1 MKKNNLKALVLAS
14 AFTTVFAAGAQ
25 AADQLDAGNQTI
37 INVGAGAIEENS
49 TDAVTGGQVYNV
61 QKQLD
66 EVKGKADKV
75 LNEVGSAASTD
86 TATGTTTAA
95 TGLFATVDALDKAN
109 TATNARIDS
118 TQADVKKD
126 IDNLTKQLGN
136 TNDSIKTNNDNAV
149 KLVTDRFNELNSALA
164 QQNTDLNN
172 SIVTKVNDVYNELGK
187 EIKDTYGTMA
197 TQINDTRSRISTTT
211 VSAGNNVTVEKTSST
226 DADGFAINDYKV
238 SLSDEVNVNKI
249 TADQGTIKNLQLG
262 SDGDALSLTKNGNN
276 ISYTTPDGTNN
287 TVLTDKNL
295 KAGDGIAISQDGAG
309 NTVISNTQQMDLEG
323 VKANVRENAKEI
335 RKVGAGAA
343 ALAGLHP
350 VDFDPD
356 YKFNMA
362 VAGGGYRNEKALA
375 LGAFY
380 RPNDN
385 IMFSAATTV
394 GNGENMY
401 NVGASW
407 KFGTSAKK
415 VKDADLK
422 SMQNQIDELRNMVN
436 NLAQENHALRLA
448 NQRASFPDVPADH
461 WANEAVEVLHGNN
474 VLTGY
479 PDGNFHGDRPM
490 TRYEYAQMLYK
501 TADKITQ

>member
-1 MKKNNLKALVLAS
+1 M
-14 AFTTVFAAGAQ
+14 
-25 AADQLDAGNQTI
+25 
-37 INVGAGAIEENS
+37 
-49 TDAVTGGQVYNV
+49 
-61 QKQLD
+61 
-66 EVKGKADKV
+66 
-75 LNEVGSAASTD
+75 
-86 TATGTTTAA
+86 
-95 TGLFATVDALDKAN
+95 
-109 TATNARIDS
+109 NARIDLAA
-118 TQADVKKD
+118 TKTDVQKD
-126 IDNLTKQLGN
+126 IDNLTAELGKTN
-136 TNDSIKTNNDNAV
+136 TRIDTAKDEIKTDLKGDVDNLTNELAKTNTRIDTTNESLRNDIDATISEIKKN
-149 KLVTDRFNELNSALA
+149 TDNLTAATQKVADDLQTSTEKSANMVETRFNELNTA
-164 QQNTDLNN
+164 
-172 SIVTKVNDVYNELGK
+172 LGK
-187 EIKDTYGTMA
+187 
-197 TQINDTRSRISTTT
+197 QINDTYAEMSKEVNDTRARISTTT

-226 DADGFAINDYKV
+226 DADGFAVNDYKV